1 MGVSPAI
8 FCRICRKF
16 FSNFNQNIPLG
27 EYRPAQAAGHRS
39 GRTTAKAGH
48 ARSHFRTALQDQAA
62 RCSLHVFS
70 RNSLYSKSGPCPLP
84 LPNRFAKSSRR
95 VLAARY
101 FTKLPIQQKTH
112 QASNLG
118 ELWWLKTD
126 SNHRPAGYEMSM
138 IHPGHQS
145 DSHIFSQNT

>member
-1 MGVSPAI
+1 MSPAV

-62 RCSLHVFS
+62 RCSLHVFTQF
-70 RNSLYSKSGPCPLP
+70 P
-84 LPNRFAKSSRR
+84 
-95 VLAARY
+95 
-101 FTKLPIQQKTH
+101 TQQKTH

-126 SNHRPAGYEMSM
+126 SNHRPAGYELS
-138 IHPGHQS
+138 IFE
-145 DSHIFSQNT
+145 SHYIQISYITIKKTLTRLCHLRNTLYSKGERTASVNIEI